1 MLKFFNTLT
10 KREEEFKSIEP
21 NKIKMYVC
29 GITPYDSCHIGH
41 ARCYVVFDTIRRYF
55 EFLGYEI
62 NYIQNFTDIDDKII
76 NKSNALNVKYNE
88 ISEKYIDEYFIVMD
102 KLNIKRANSNPKVS
116 ENIDKIVT
124 FIERL
129 VKKNYAYNIDG
140 NVYFRVKNFED
151 YGKLSGR
158 NLEELKQGARVEI
171 DEKKENPLDFALW
184 KKAKENE
191 PFWESSLGKG
201 RPGWHI
207 ECSVL
212 ATANLGETIDIH
224 GGGADLIFPH
234 HENEIAQ
241 SEALTDK
248 KFAKYWIHNGFVMI
262 NKEKMSKSL
271 GNFFTLNDILEKY
284 EPMALRLFLL
294 TNHYRKPL
302 DFSDDKLEENTKRL
316 AKFTNFYR
324 DVKNLKLDDK
334 TKTEIFANLKNFE
347 NLEAMKKKFCD
358 AMNNDFNTAAALAEL
373 HEILEFGNKIK
384 ESDAELAFASF
395 LVLDELAKVLG
406 LNFELTEKSNEIP
419 TEIQE
424 ILKQRDEARNARNW
438 AESDRLRDILRQKGF
453 EVKDTKNGTQA
464 MKI

>member
-347 NLEAMKKKFCD
+347 NLEAMKKK
-358 AMNNDFNTAAALAEL
+358 
-373 HEILEFGNKIK
+373 
-384 ESDAELAFASF
+384 
-395 LVLDELAKVLG
+395 
-406 LNFELTEKSNEIP
+406 
-419 TEIQE
+419 
-424 ILKQRDEARNARNW
+424 
-438 AESDRLRDILRQKGF
+438 ILRRNEQ
-453 EVKDTKNGTQA
+453 
-464 MKI
+464 